1 MGRLLPVFSFRL
13 GLATGVLLG
22 LVVDQLLE
30 GFLGVALSTESSFLG
45 IDSDTGGTWAAI
57 TRIPGGSVCVKL
69 TGGLLSVDRTMW
81 SLSGVE

>member
-30 GFLGVALSTESSFLG
+30 GFLGDGVVNREQLLG
-45 IDSDTGGTWAAI
+45 H
-57 TRIPGGSVCVKL
+57 RQ
-69 TGGLLSVDRTMW
+69 
-81 SLSGVE
+81 